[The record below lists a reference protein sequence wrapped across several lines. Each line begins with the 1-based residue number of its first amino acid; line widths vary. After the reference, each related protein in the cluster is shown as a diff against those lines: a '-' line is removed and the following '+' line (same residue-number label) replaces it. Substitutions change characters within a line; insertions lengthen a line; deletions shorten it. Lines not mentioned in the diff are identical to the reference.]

1 MDSNQPQK
9 ETLDVNAKT
18 ALTLFSLAATIVSGL
33 AKIVE
38 SVNKGGSK

>member
-1 MDSNQPQK
+1 MN
-9 ETLDVNAKT
+9 VKT
-18 ALTLFSLAATIVSGL
+18 AVTLFSLAATIVSGL